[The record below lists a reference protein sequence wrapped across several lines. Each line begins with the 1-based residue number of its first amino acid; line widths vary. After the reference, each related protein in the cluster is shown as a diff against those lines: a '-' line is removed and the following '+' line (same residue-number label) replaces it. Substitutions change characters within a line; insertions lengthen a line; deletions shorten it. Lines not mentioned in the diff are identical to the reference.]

1 MSTTRTRWG
10 SVVAVMVIAPWMA
23 EMSWGG
29 IPFTDVLLVIAF
41 LGPMYGGAAILIREV
56 TRRAGRGWP
65 TVLLLAAAFGVLQA
79 GVVDQSLFNPEYARY
94 DFQHPLHVDGIDISL
109 YYLVAFVTGHVVVS
123 VTVPLVLAESWSPC
137 PGAPWLS
144 RRGVRVVAGLYVVAS
159 VINHLGV
166 KDEDG
171 RGFQA
176 SPLQVAVALATVA
189 ALVAVALSWPR
200 RSATDARVPPPWAM
214 ACLGFAG
221 YLFHLPSE
229 DAAAVAVAVAV
240 IGGTSAVVGR
250 WGRSAG
256 WTAEHVFGLALGVT
270 LTGVVIPFVADPYA
284 ADVGRAREMLD
295 DGVAAAICL
304 VGAGLTVWRR
314 RRRHRPATAGP

>member
-1 MSTTRTRWG
+1 MSTRRTRWG
-10 SVVAVMVIAPWMA
+10 SVLAVMVIAPWMA

-29 IPFTDVLLVIAF
+29 IPFADVLVVIAF

-56 TRRAGRGWP
+56 ARRSGRGWP

-79 GVVDQSLFNPEYARY
+79 GVVDQSLFNPDFGRY

-123 VTVPLVLAESWSPC
+123 ITVPIVLAESWSRRP
-137 PGAPWLS
+137 AEPWLS
-144 RRGVRVVAGLYVVAS
+144 RRGTSVVAGLYVLAS

-176 SPLQVAVALATVA
+176 SPLQVAVALATVGV
-189 ALVAVALSWPR
+189 LVAVALSWPR
-200 RSATDARVPPPWAM
+200 RAAADVRVPPPGVLAG
-214 ACLGFAG
+214 LGFVA
-221 YLFHLPSE
+221 YLLYLPGE
-229 DAAAVAVAVAV
+229 GAAAFVVAVVV
-240 IGGTSAVVGR
+240 ITATCVVVGLWSR
-250 WGRSAG
+250 GTA
-256 WTAEHVFGLALGVT
+256 WTTEHAFWLALGAL
-270 LTGVVIPFVADPYA
+270 LTGAVVPFLAEPY
-284 ADVGRAREMLD
+284 DVQVSSAREVVD
-295 DGVAAAICL
+295 DSVAAVTCL

-314 RRRHRPATAGP
+314 RRRAATSGP